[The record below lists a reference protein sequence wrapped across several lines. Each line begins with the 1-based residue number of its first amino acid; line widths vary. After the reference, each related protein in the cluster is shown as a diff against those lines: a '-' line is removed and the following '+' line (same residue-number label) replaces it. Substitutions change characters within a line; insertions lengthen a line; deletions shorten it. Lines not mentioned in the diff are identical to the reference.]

1 VLLRPQGKGVH
12 VDALIR
18 GTGVRL
24 VRLNPREV
32 GSLTLGEAVLAVELE
47 LRRDDGVLSPAV
59 HVEGGLREDEGTG
72 IGDEGLSLSSTEGAG
87 NTTTRLIPSLGTSLR
102 ISSGIIEPTSGS
114 DEGSR
119 AGGEGRERSER
130 GMGVGEGINR
140 ISVVEGLGSKNA
152 EETGSGRKTSAVVNV
167 LVGLNNPDKLLDGV
181 VEVELDLVG
190 GGPNGLVSG
199 ELELSDEVL
208 VGVLGHA
215 SALISVEEDIVD
227 VEGGRN
233 KGLLVRRLNIDGLS
247 SQARGERSTSR
258 VRERGDGPEALIN
271 RAQIKVDLDL
281 VVLESNQR
289 ERKARVGA
297 EPELEGN
304 VEGGLREGVA
314 GSANL
319 ARRSGLAGAING
331 GEGRIGD
338 EGKLGGVT
346 NHLEVSTLLLGGHG
360 ELIPDVHPVSVLA
373 VDALAS
379 NLNLNL
385 GNELLSGEVQPAGI
399 NSRSPRGSNSTGVE
413 ALANLGESDLEVGA
427 VSKISVAADRALNT
441 ASEIRLSIERLLNRL
456 NGEVRVPAVGDLPE
470 SDLRVSSQINVLSS
484 VSNQLH

>member
-1 VLLRPQGKGVH
+1 MLLRPQGKGVH
-12 VDALIR
+12 VNALIR
-18 GTGVRL
+18 STGVRL

-59 HVEGGLREDEGTG
+59 HVEGGLREDERAG
-72 IGDEGLSLSSTEGAG
+72 IGDKGLGLSSAEGAG
-87 NTTTRLIPSLGTSLR
+87 VLWSRVPSLGSAAS
-102 ISSGIIEPTSGS
+102 ISPSIVKPTRRS
-114 DEGSR
+114 DEG
-119 AGGEGRERSER
+119 GGGGRKGREGSER
-130 GMGVGEGINR
+130 GVGVGEGINR
-140 ISVVEGLGSKNA
+140 IRVVEGLGSKNA
-152 EETGSGRKTSAVVNV
+152 EEGRRARKTSAVVNV
-167 LVGLNNPDKLLDGV
+167 LVGLNNPNKLLDGV

-190 GGPNGLVSG
+190 GGPNRLVSG

-215 SALISVEEDIVD
+215 AALISVEEDIVD

-233 KGLLVRRLNIDGLS
+233 KGLLVSCLDIDRLGGTN
-247 SQARGERSTSR
+247 AERGNRIR
-258 VRERGDGPEALIN
+258 VRERGNGPEALVN

-281 VVLESNQR
+281 VVLEGNQR

-297 EPELEGN
+297 EPELERN
-304 VEGGLREGVA
+304 VESRLREGVA

-319 ARRSGLAGAING
+319 ARRSGLAGAVNG

-346 NHLEVSTLLLGGHG
+346 NHLEVPALLLRGHR

-373 VDALAS
+373 IDALAS
-379 NLNLNL
+379 NLDLNL
-385 GNELLSGEVQPAGI
+385 RNKLLSGEVQPASI
-399 NSRSPRGSNSTGVE
+399 NTLAVSSSAE

-427 VSKISVAADRALNT
+427 VSEIAVAADRALHT

-456 NGEVRVPAVGDLPE
+456 NGKVRVPAVGDLPE
-470 SDLRVSSQINVLSS
+470 SDLRVSS
-484 VSNQLH
+484 

>member
-1 VLLRPQGKGVH
+1 MLLRPQGKGVH
-12 VDALIR
+12 VNALIR

-72 IGDEGLSLSSTEGAG
+72 IGDEGLGLGSTEGSGLA
-87 NTTTRLIPSLGTSLR
+87 TLSTRVPSRGTDLR
-102 ISSGIIEPTSGS
+102 ISAGILEPTRRS
-114 DEGSR
+114 DERVGRGS
-119 AGGEGRERSER
+119 EGCKGSER

-140 ISVVEGLGSKNA
+140 ISVVEGLGSKNT
-152 EETGSGRKTSAVVNV
+152 EETGRGRKTGAVVNV
-167 LVGLNNPDKLLDGV
+167 LVGLNNPNKLLNGV

-233 KGLLVRRLNIDGLS
+233 KGLLVSSLDIDSLS
-247 SQARGERSTSR
+247 NTRAESGTSSIIR
-258 VRERGDGPEALIN
+258 KGGDGPEALVN

-304 VEGGLREGVA
+304 VESRLREGVA

-319 ARRSGLAGAING
+319 ARRSGRAGAING

-373 VDALAS
+373 VDTLAS

-385 GNELLSGEVQPAGI
+385 GNELLSGEV
-399 NSRSPRGSNSTGVE
+399 
-413 ALANLGESDLEVGA
+413 
-427 VSKISVAADRALNT
+427 
-441 ASEIRLSIERLLNRL
+441 
-456 NGEVRVPAVGDLPE
+456 
-470 SDLRVSSQINVLSS
+470 
-484 VSNQLH
+484 

>member
-1 VLLRPQGKGVH
+1 MLLRPQGKGVH

-18 GTGVRL
+18 STGVRL

-72 IGDEGLSLSSTEGAG
+72 IGDKGLSLSSTEGAS
-87 NTTTRLIPSLGTSLR
+87 NTTIRLIPSLGASLR
-102 ISSGIIEPTSGS
+102 ISSGIIEPTRRS

-119 AGGEGRERSER
+119 AGGEGREGSER

-140 ISVVEGLGSKNA
+140 ISVVEGLGSKNT
-152 EETGSGRKTSAVVNV
+152 EETGRGRKTSAVVNV
-167 LVGLNNPDKLLDGV
+167 LVRLNNPNKLLDGV

-233 KGLLVRRLNIDGLS
+233 KGLLVRRLDIDGLS
-247 SQARGERSTSR
+247 STRGERSTSR
-258 VRERGDGPEALIN
+258 VRERGDGPEALVN

>member
-1 VLLRPQGKGVH
+1 MLFRPQGKGVH

-72 IGDEGLSLSSTEGAG
+72 IGDEGLSLSSTEGA
-87 NTTTRLIPSLGTSLR
+87 SLTSVQSRVPPVGTLLR

-119 AGGEGRERSER
+119 GGGDGREGSKR

-152 EETGSGRKTSAVVNV
+152 EETGRGRKTSAVVNV

-215 SALISVEEDIVD
+215 PALISVEEDIVD
-227 VEGGRN
+227 VEGGSN
-233 KGLLVRRLNIDGLS
+233 KGLLVRRLDIDGLS
-247 SQARGERSTSR
+247 SRVSETGSTLI
-258 VRERGDGPEALIN
+258 REGGDGPEALIN
-271 RAQIKVDLDL
+271 RAQIKVNLDL

-289 ERKARVGA
+289 ECKARVGA

-304 VEGGLREGVA
+304 VKSGLREGVA

-385 GNELLSGEVQPAGI
+385 GNELLSGEV
-399 NSRSPRGSNSTGVE
+399 
-413 ALANLGESDLEVGA
+413 
-427 VSKISVAADRALNT
+427 
-441 ASEIRLSIERLLNRL
+441 
-456 NGEVRVPAVGDLPE
+456 
-470 SDLRVSSQINVLSS
+470 
-484 VSNQLH
+484 